1 MCGCS
6 GGGTTGRNQAM
17 YEVTKPDGNKVV
29 VGTLS
34 EAQAI
39 VRRTGGTFRATPA

>member
-1 MCGCS
+1 MCGCN
-6 GGGTTGRNQAM
+6 GGAQGRNQAM
-17 YEVTKPDGNKVV
+17 YEVTKPDGSKIV

-39 VRRTGGTFRATPA
+39 VRRTGGQFKATPA

>member
-6 GGGTTGRNQAM
+6 GGGARNQAM
-17 YEVTKPDGNKVV
+17 YEVTKADGGKVV

-39 VRRTGGTFRATPA
+39 VRRTGGTFKATPA